1 MKFKKV
7 LLLTPFL
14 TCLTLG
20 GHCALAGLGSY
31 LNGAGAN
38 NRALSGAGTAF
49 AEDGMVMAL
58 NPAGVVTLPRDGW
71 QVGSIFLT
79 ARQTTKVGTVDPAT
93 APPGAFALAP
103 GSREAEP
110 DVPAEVGGIFP
121 VPFGAVHRRVDDTT
135 SIGLVVYGNGGININ
150 YKAFDNPD
158 CPAGT
163 PKQGYFCFGDTGS
176 DIAQVFIA
184 PTWSYQITPR
194 FRVGISPE
202 LIYQT
207 IEINGFQLF
216 GPASSRPD
224 KLSNN
229 GHSNSF
235 GYGIKLGASVDI
247 SSAVSAALVAQSKGH
262 MQKHKEY
269 AGLLPE
275 QGNLDIPA
283 NIQLGLAWRA
293 SEALTLMVDF
303 QRIYFS
309 NVGAFGNPGN
319 AAGRYG
325 DDNGPGFG
333 WDDLTALK
341 TGIHYKVSSQLTLRL
356 GYTDVL
362 QEPLRRSEVVTNL
375 LSTAVF
381 DQRYNAGMSW
391 QADQNNA
398 FDIALNIVPKQTI
411 TGENPR
417 FPGQKVT
424 LSNELYSID
433 IGWRRLF

>member
-1 MKFKKV
+1 MRFFGTGFM
-7 LLLTPFL
+7 LPFL
-14 TCLTLG
+14 LIAG
-20 GHCALAGLGSY
+20 VAASDAQAGLGSY

-49 AEDGMVMAL
+49 AEDGMVMAI
-58 NPAGVVTLPRDGW
+58 NPAGAVSLPHDGW
-71 QVGSIFLT
+71 GIGSIFLS
-79 ARQTTKVGTVDPAT
+79 ARQTAKVDEVDLNT
-93 APPGAFALAP
+93 APPGAFPLAP

-110 DVPAEVGGIFP
+110 DVPAEIGGIFP
-121 VPFGAVHRRVDDTT
+121 VPFGAIHKRVDDDTT
-135 SIGLVVYGNGGININ
+135 IGLVVYGNGGININ
-150 YKAFDNPD
+150 YKAFDNPN
-158 CPAGT
+158 CPPGT
-163 PKQGYFCFGDTGS
+163 PGQGYFCFGDTGS

-184 PTWSYQITPR
+184 PTWSHQVNSR
-194 FRVGISPE
+194 LRVGISPE

-216 GPASSRPD
+216 GPASARPD

-247 SSAVSAALVAQSKGH
+247 TDSLSGGIALQSKGY

-283 NIQLGLAWRA
+283 NIQFGFAWQA
-293 SEALTLMVDF
+293 SKKLTVLVDY

-333 WDDLTALK
+333 WDDLTAIK
-341 TGIHYKVSSQLTLRL
+341 AGIHYQASDSLTLRL

-381 DQRYNAGMSW
+381 DQRYNAGLSW
-391 QADQNNA
+391 KLNNTTSV
-398 FDIALNIVPKQTI
+398 DIALNIVPKQTI

-424 LSNELYSID
+424 LSNEIYSID